1 MLIYRDN
8 KKTCM
13 KKLLV
18 VLAVLFIGILL
29 AGCTTQPAAPVATPT
44 PTPMPTVAL
53 TVAPTA
59 APTEVVI
66 VVVKT
71 NVTATPTA
79 TPTPLPDYVITFTQT
94 MTITPSD
101 SPSVPVGTKVIWT
114 NMDPFKPHG
123 VQAAETPTG
132 NYFGDMNQHLIPYNG
147 TFSATFDKAGTYQ
160 YYTLF
165 QPQLTGKIIVS

>member
-1 MLIYRDN
+1 
-8 KKTCM
+8 M

-44 PTPMPTVAL
+44 PTPVPTVAPI
-53 TVAPTA
+53 TVPTV
-59 APTEVVI
+59 APTEVV
-66 VVVKT
+66 VVVIA
-71 NVTATPTA
+71 NVTATPTP
-79 TPTPLPDYVITFTQT
+79 TPTPVPSVTITFTQT
-94 MTITPSD
+94 MTINPSE
-101 SPSVPVGTKVIWT
+101 SVSVPVGTQVIWT